1 MEICMSEAGFSIA
14 RHIATRYVSV
24 GKHSQLVSF
33 MSAVSVFGL
42 ALGITILI
50 TVLSV
55 MNGFD
60 REMRESILGIVPHLT
75 VTTAENVSLADWEQV
90 QARIEQDARVVA
102 TAPLIE
108 VGGVL
113 ASSQG
118 NKSVLINGV
127 DASREE
133 EISTISNF
141 VQEGSVAALQQ
152 QQWGIVLGATLA
164 ERLAVGVGDKV
175 DLFSANISINPLAPQ
190 AIFRSFQV
198 VGVFRVGTQELDS
211 ELVVINIAAA
221 RALYKLR
228 VPYTA
233 MRIRL
238 QDVLLADQLRFE
250 LIGVLPEEF
259 VIASWTSVFGNIYEN
274 IKLSRTLIGLMLW
287 LLIAVAAFNLVVSL
301 IMIVRDKRGDIAI
314 LRTLGASPQTISR
327 IFMWQGCMVGVIGTV
342 IGVILGVLASW
353 QISNF
358 AEFLQQAFSIQ
369 LLSAEVYPIDY
380 LPSQIRLADVILVAL
395 GVLLLSLLATIYPA
409 RRAAA
414 TQPAEAL
421 HNE

>member
-1 MEICMSEAGFSIA
+1 
-14 RHIATRYVSV
+14 
-24 GKHSQLVSF
+24 
-33 MSAVSVFGL
+33 
-42 ALGITILI
+42 
-50 TVLSV
+50 
-55 MNGFD
+55 
-60 REMRESILGIVPHLT
+60 
-75 VTTAENVSLADWEQV
+75 
-90 QARIEQDARVVA
+90 
-102 TAPLIE
+102 
-108 VGGVL
+108 
-113 ASSQG
+113 
-118 NKSVLINGV
+118 
-127 DASREE
+127 
-133 EISTISNF
+133 
-141 VQEGSVAALQQ
+141 
-152 QQWGIVLGATLA
+152 
-164 ERLAVGVGDKV
+164 
-175 DLFSANISINPLAPQ
+175 
-190 AIFRSFQV
+190 
-198 VGVFRVGTQELDS
+198 
-211 ELVVINIAAA
+211 
-221 RALYKLR
+221 
-228 VPYTA
+228 
-233 MRIRL
+233 
-238 QDVLLADQLRFE
+238 
-250 LIGVLPEEF
+250 
-259 VIASWTSVFGNIYEN
+259 